1 MISSMFSL
9 TGKVAIVTGART
21 GLGQGMAVGL
31 AQAGADVVIVNHS
44 PMTETEGIIK
54 NLGTRC
60 LPIEAELSTIKSIPQ
75 IIEKVIDEFGQVD
88 ILVNNAGTIR
98 RAPSLDFTEQD
109 WDEVVDL
116 NLKSVFFLSQ
126 AVAREMVRT
135 GTGGR
140 VINIASMLTFQGGIL
155 IPSYAASK
163 GGIGSLTKTL
173 ANEWAKYEINV
184 NAIAP
189 GYMITN
195 NTKPIRENEDRLA
208 AISERIPVGR
218 WGLPDDLK
226 GAVIFLASKASDY
239 VTGHILC
246 VDGGWLAR

>member
-1 MISSMFSL
+1 MCIRDS
-9 TGKVAIVTGART
+9 
-21 GLGQGMAVGL
+21 
-31 AQAGADVVIVNHS
+31 
-44 PMTETEGIIK
+44 
-54 NLGTRC
+54 
-60 LPIEAELSTIKSIPQ
+60 
-75 IIEKVIDEFGQVD
+75 
-88 ILVNNAGTIR
+88 AGTIR

-239 VTGHILC
+239 VTCLLYTSRC
-246 VDGGWLAR
+246 V